1 MSTEQ
6 GKGKTSGNGDAD
18 RDTAAVIRAA
28 MRGRSDAELR
38 PEDTAR
44 IAASYRRNLDYY
56 RQHGRECLAAGDYR
70 QAAEKLWGAYA
81 QSVKSIAADYGMR
94 ISFHGSIISVG
105 DALAALSAQDD
116 PAAGE
121 ALDEGL
127 ARARSL
133 HQHFYEN
140 DLSDRA
146 VIRSSARVA
155 EAIDLMQRR
164 FGLNGGGNGAGR
176 EGE

>member
-1 MSTEQ
+1 MAEEP
-6 GKGKTSGNGDAD
+6 GKGEPSRNG
-18 RDTAAVIRAA
+18 DTAAVIRAA

-81 QSVKSIAADYGMR
+81 QSVKSIAADYGVR
-94 ISFHGSIISVG
+94 ISFHGSIVSVG
-105 DALAALSAQDD
+105 HALATLTGQDD
-116 PAAGE
+116 PDAGE
-121 ALDEGL
+121 SLASGLDS
-127 ARARSL
+127 ARSL

-140 DLSDRA
+140 DLPDQA
-146 VIRSSARVA
+146 VIRSSGRVA
-155 EAIDLMQRR
+155 AAIDVMQQR
-164 FGLNGGGNGAGR
+164 FGLGANGAAP

>member
-1 MSTEQ
+1 MAMERGNGES
-6 GKGKTSGNGDAD
+6 SGNGD
-18 RDTAAVIRAA
+18 TAAAIRAA

-70 QAAEKLWGAYA
+70 QAAEKMWGAYA
-81 QSVKSIAADYGMR
+81 QSVKSIAADYGVR

-121 ALDEGL
+121 ALDDGL
-127 ARARSL
+127 GLARSL

-140 DLSDRA
+140 DLSERA
-146 VIRSSARVA
+146 VIRSSARVS
-155 EAIDLMQRR
+155 EAIDAMQQR
-164 FGLNGGGNGAGR
+164 FGLGGGNGAAS

>member
-1 MSTEQ
+1 MAAKHSNGES
-6 GKGKTSGNGDAD
+6 SGNGDAA
-18 RDTAAVIRAA
+18 RDTAATIRAA
-28 MRGRSDAELR
+28 MRGRSDTELR

-94 ISFHGSIISVG
+94 ISFHGSIVSVG
-105 DALAALSAQDD
+105 SALATLAAQDD
-116 PAAGE
+116 PTAGE
-121 ALDEGL
+121 LLDDGL
-127 ARARSL
+127 GLARSL

-140 DLSDRA
+140 DLPGPT
-146 VIRSSARVA
+146 VIRSSNRVA
-155 EAIDLMQRR
+155 AAIDAMQQR
-164 FGLNGGGNGAGR
+164 FGLDGGNGAAG

>member
-1 MSTEQ
+1 MAMERGSGESS
-6 GKGKTSGNGDAD
+6 GKNKAEM
-18 RDTAAVIRAA
+18 DTAAAIRAA

-44 IAASYRRNLDYY
+44 VAASYRRNLDYY

-81 QSVKSIAADYGMR
+81 QSVKSVAADYGVR
-94 ISFHGSIISVG
+94 ISFHGSIVSVG
-105 DALAALSAQDD
+105 HALAILAAQDD
-116 PAAGE
+116 SAAGDS
-121 ALDEGL
+121 LDSGL
-127 ARARSL
+127 DAGRSL

-140 DLSDRA
+140 DLPDLA
-146 VIRSSARVA
+146 VIQRSHRVA
-155 EAIDLMQRR
+155 AAIDAMQQR
-164 FGLNGGGNGAGR
+164 FGLDGGNGAAP

>member
-1 MSTEQ
+1 MAAN
-6 GKGKTSGNGDAD
+6 GGNHHGNNP
-18 RDTAAVIRAA
+18 DTAAAIRAA

-44 IAASYRRNLDYY
+44 IAASYRSNMDYY

-70 QAAEKLWGAYA
+70 QAAEKMWGAYA
-81 QSVKSIAADYGMR
+81 QSVKSVAADYGVR

-105 DALAALSAQDD
+105 HALATLAAQDD
-116 PAAGE
+116 SAAGDS
-121 ALDEGL
+121 LDAGL
-127 ARARSL
+127 DAGRSL

-140 DLSDRA
+140 DLPDQA
-146 VIRSSARVA
+146 VIQRAHRVA
-155 EAIDLMQRR
+155 AAIDAMQQR
-164 FGLNGGGNGAGR
+164 FGLGNNGAAP

>member
-1 MSTEQ
+1 MEQ
-6 GKGKTSGNGDAD
+6 GNSESSGKNTAEM
-18 RDTAAVIRAA
+18 DTAAIIRAA
-28 MRGRSDAELR
+28 MRGRSDTELR

-70 QAAEKLWGAYA
+70 QAAEKMWGAYA
-81 QSVKSIAADYGMR
+81 QSVKSVAADYGMR

-105 DALAALSAQDD
+105 HALAILAGQDHPESGDALLV
-116 PAAGE
+116 
-121 ALDEGL
+121 ALDS
-127 ARARSL
+127 ARSL

-140 DLSDRA
+140 DLPDQA
-146 VIRSSARVA
+146 VVISSGRVA
-155 EAIDLMQRR
+155 AAIDAMQQR
-164 FGLNGGGNGAGR
+164 FGLGGNNSAAG

>member
-1 MSTEQ
+1 MSA
-6 GKGKTSGNGDAD
+6 KHSGGESLGNRDAA

-94 ISFHGSIISVG
+94 ISFHGSIVSVG
-105 DALAALSAQDD
+105 HALANLAAQDAPAIGASLD
-116 PAAGE
+116 SGLIRPAACISISTKTTCPT
-121 ALDEGL
+121 
-127 ARARSL
+127 RP
-133 HQHFYEN
+133 
-140 DLSDRA
+140 
-146 VIRSSARVA
+146 SSYRP
-155 EAIDLMQRR
+155 
-164 FGLNGGGNGAGR
+164 AG
-176 EGE
+176 

>member
-1 MSTEQ
+1 MAAEP
-6 GKGKTSGNGDAD
+6 GNGSDAA
-18 RDTAAVIRAA
+18 RPDTAAAIRSA

-44 IAASYRRNLDYY
+44 IAASYRSNLDYY

-81 QSVKSIAADYGMR
+81 QSVKSVAADYGVR

-105 DALAALSAQDD
+105 DALAALAAQDD

-140 DLSDRA
+140 DLSERA

-155 EAIDLMQRR
+155 EAIDLMQQR
-164 FGLNGGGNGAGR
+164 FGRAGGNGGAAG
-176 EGE
+176 